1 MSASPIILGVDA
13 SAGACSVALSIG
25 DAVIGEQLIEA
36 RGHADILLGLANQ
49 LLAQAGL
56 ARSQIDAVA
65 YGSGPGGFT
74 GVRVS
79 AGVAQ
84 GIAMGLDCPGIAL
97 STLRI
102 VAASNQ
108 VELSNA
114 AYVLAALD
122 ARMGEV
128 YAQSFYRQATDP
140 IVLDEISPALLT
152 SPEALTPPANDWV
165 GIGNGFLVY
174 PTLASQHTKARQ
186 ISANVMPNIEAAMPF
201 ARAQYA
207 CNAVQAPSDIAPV
220 YLRNQIAKP
229 SV

>member
-1 MSASPIILGVDA
+1 MSASPVILGVDA

-25 DAVIGEQLIEA
+25 DTVIGEQLIEA
-36 RGHADILLGLANQ
+36 RGHAEILLGLADQ
-49 LLAQAGL
+49 LLAQAGVV
-56 ARSQIDAVA
+56 RSQIDAVA

-84 GIAMGLDCPGIAL
+84 GLALGLDCPGIAL

-102 VAASNQ
+102 VAASDLTESTQ
-108 VELSNA
+108 A
-114 AYVLAALD
+114 GYVLAAID

-140 IVLDEISPALLT
+140 LVLDDISPAQLI
-152 SPEALTPPANDWV
+152 SPEALTPPSNDWI
-165 GIGNGFLVY
+165 GIGSGFLAY
-174 PTLASQHTKARQ
+174 PALGSQHSTAKQ
-186 ISANVMPNIEAAMPF
+186 IHAQVMPNIEWAMDF
-201 ARAQYA
+201 AQAQYKS
-207 CNAVQAPSDIAPV
+207 NALQAPSDIAPV
-220 YLRNQIAKP
+220 YLRNQIANP

>member
-1 MSASPIILGVDA
+1 MSVSPIILGVDA
-13 SAGACSVALSIG
+13 SAGACSVALSMG

-36 RGHADILLGLANQ
+36 RGHAEILLDLVDQ

-56 ARSQIDAVA
+56 ARSQIDAIA

-108 VELSNA
+108 IESTHACYMLV
-114 AYVLAALD
+114 ALD

-140 IVLDEISPALLT
+140 IVLEDISPALLCL
-152 SPEALTPPANDWV
+152 PEALTPPSNDWV
-165 GIGNGFLVY
+165 GIGNGFLAY
-174 PTLASQHTKARQ
+174 PGLASQGVKAQQ
-186 ISANVMPNIEAAMPF
+186 ISAHVMPNIAAAMPL
-201 ARAQYA
+201 ARAQYE